1 MNRKTIPDFAI
12 EFDSRIPNVQDELR
26 PELEKRL
33 TELAKGHKDIV
44 GASAVVEELASNRET
59 PFVYRARVV
68 VFIRPENIAA
78 DEKADTPQAA
88 LKGALDA
95 VVRQVRQRREKLGKP
110 WRRTD
115 RQDRTDQQENL
126 SI

>member
-1 MNRKTIPDFAI
+1 MDSQFVPDFAI
-12 EFDSRIPNVQDELR
+12 EFDSRVPHVIEQLK

-33 TELAKGHKDIV
+33 TDLAKGHKDIV
-44 GASAVVEELASNRET
+44 GASAVVEELAANRET

-78 DEKADTPQAA
+78 DEKAESPQAA

-126 SI
+126 SL